1 MNKTID
7 IMSKGTAFFAFVAG
21 IATGVTLTM
30 LSFTE
35 KGQRI
40 IEAVENKGE
49 ELFKDLGK
57 EKDSDEE
64 PDFEEEAEKEEEA

>member
-1 MNKTID
+1 
-7 IMSKGTAFFAFVAG
+7 MSKGTAFFAFVAG

-49 ELFKDLGK
+49 ALFKNLGN
-57 EKDSDEE
+57 DEE
-64 PDFEEEAEKEEEA
+64 DDYRGEDEEKEEEL

>member
-1 MNKTID
+1 
-7 IMSKGTAFFAFVAG
+7 MSKGTAFFAFVAG

-57 EKDSDEE
+57 TRDE
-64 PDFEEEAEKEEEA
+64 DGLDDDADKEEEDL